1 MSGIVPRF
9 QHGGPVTYEVVEAIA
24 GGQLVEARA
33 ASKVGVAAAGSAKCL
48 GVATKDATPTASGS
62 STDAFGNPV
71 QSLVEVT
78 KYVAVGGTPQ
88 IYPVTFAA
96 DTGFGVLVKS
106 AANGQ
111 VTPWVSGTDAAGLI
125 VGRCVSEAG
134 VVVATSAVGYVKFY
148 V

>member
-9 QHGGPVTYEVVEAIA
+9 QHGGPVTYEVVEAVA
-24 GGQLVEARA
+24 GGQLVEGRA
-33 ASKVGVAAAGSAKCL
+33 ASKIGVAAVNSLKCL
-48 GVATKDATPTASGS
+48 GVSTKDATPTASGS
-62 STDAFGNPV
+62 STDSFGNPV

-78 KYVAVGGTPQ
+78 KYTAVGGTPQ

-96 DTGFGVLVKS
+96 DCTFGALVKC

-111 VTPWVSGTDAAGLI
+111 VTPWVAGTDAPERI

-134 VVVATSAVGYVKFY
+134 VTVSASAVGYVKFY